1 MSARAGAGEARRAQ
15 GAAPDRPRRLRLRAW
30 LADHRD
36 AAAGSLRRLAR
47 EPLSGLM
54 TLAVIG
60 IALALPAG
68 LHVLLANAQ
77 AVTGGWQGEARLSLF
92 LERTVAEEE
101 ARALARRLRARPE
114 VRAVRVVTPAEALAE
129 FRALSGFGEALDAL
143 DGNPLPAVLVVTPA
157 VEDPDALAALA
168 GRLRAL
174 PEVELA
180 QLDLE
185 WVRRL
190 HAMLALARRG
200 VAVVAALLAAA
211 VLLVVGNTIRLEI
224 QNRREEIVVAKLIGA
239 TDGFI
244 RRPFLYSG
252 LWHGLLGAAL
262 AWLLVAGALALL
274 AGPAARLAALYG
286 SAWRPAGLDGGA
298 TAALLAGGAAL
309 GLAGAWLAVARHLRE
324 IEPA

>member
-1 MSARAGAGEARRAQ
+1 MAARGERAA
-15 GAAPDRPRRLRLRAW
+15 GAAPAGRPRRLRLRAW
-30 LADHRD
+30 LAEHRD

-47 EPLSGLM
+47 EPLSSLM

-77 AVTGGWQGEARLSLF
+77 AVTGGWRGEARISLF
-92 LERTVAEEE
+92 LERGVDPAR
-101 ARALARRLRARPE
+101 ARALRRELAARPG
-114 VRAVRVVTPAEALAE
+114 VRAVELVTPEQALAE
-129 FRALSGFGEALDAL
+129 FRRLSGFGEALDAL
-143 DGNPLPAVLVVTPA
+143 DENPLPATLVVTPA
-157 VEDPDALAALA
+157 ASDPEALVALAA
-168 GRLRAL
+168 RLRAL
-174 PEVELA
+174 PEVEAA

-190 HAMLALARRG
+190 HAILALARRG

-262 AWLLVAGALALL
+262 AWLLVEGALALL
-274 AGPAARLAALYG
+274 AGPAARLAELYA
-286 SAWRPAGLDGGA
+286 SAWRPAGLGA
-298 TAALLAGGAAL
+298 AASLALLAGGAAL